1 MKPQISVIMPV
12 YNTPAIYLEPSA
24 NSVLAQKK
32 ELVELI
38 IVDDGS
44 TEKETLAFLDKISG
58 TDNVQVYHIENGGV
72 SNARNFGMDKA
83 NGEYIVFVDSD
94 DALLENAAEKICENH
109 KNADIVCF
117 DYCKNYGDRVENI
130 HYKNASQLFSDDEC
144 RRVLEDALV
153 VENGLALCWGKAFKK
168 DFLVQNGLLFN
179 TELILAEDADFAI
192 KCYSSAK
199 TIYYLRE
206 IMYSYTLS
214 VGSAVRKF
222 KENMPEIYDKGMCR
236 ILSTVGKL
244 NDEKLNIRAY
254 NFVLYHLLIIVV
266 NNVFH
271 PENPLGFFAKFTRLK
286 QICNYGCYKE
296 ALRHTDYSLFSKARA
311 ITLFFIKHNL
321 YLPVYFIAKIR
332 QSTRKD

>member
-1 MKPQISVIMPV
+1 MNPKISVVMPV
-12 YNTPAIYLEPSA
+12 YNTPAVYLEPSV
-24 NSVLAQKK
+24 NSVLAQTK
-32 ELVELI
+32 ELLELI

-44 TEKETLAFLDKISG
+44 TEKETLAFLNRISG
-58 TDNVQVYHIENGGV
+58 TDNVHVYHIENGGV
-72 SNARNFGMDKA
+72 SNARNFGIDKA

-117 DYCKNYGDRVENI
+117 DYCKNYGNRIENI
-130 HYKNASQLFSDDEC
+130 HYKDASYLFLDDEC
-144 RRVLEDALV
+144 RKILEDSLL
-153 VENGLALCWGKAFKK
+153 VENGLALCWGKAFKRE
-168 DFLVQNGLLFN
+168 FLVQNGLCFN
-179 TELILAEDADFAI
+179 SELILAEDADFAI

-199 TIYYLRE
+199 TIYYLRG
-206 IMYSYTLS
+206 IMYSYTVS

-222 KENMPEIYDKGMCR
+222 KENMPEIYDKGMR
-236 ILSTVGKL
+236 QILYTVGQL

-254 NFVLYHLLIIVV
+254 NFVLYHLLIIAV

-271 PENPLGFFAKFTRLK
+271 PENPLGLFAKFTRLK
-286 QICNYGCYKE
+286 EICNYGSYKE
-296 ALRHTDYSLFSKARA
+296 ALKHVDYSLFSKARA

-321 YLPVYFIAKIR
+321 YLPVFFIAKFR